1 MFLAGSLSQRRH
13 WLWCVE
19 NGSSKFEGVRAAVG
33 ARVCGVDVS
42 RTRCTMGWTVSRVR
56 MPRPSGSLRVPT
68 SPLLPSSPSFA
79 SLRLL
84 AVLGPCLAQSPPLF
98 CHFPYVVTDLEPS
111 LSAPF
116 GRRDNARPA
125 VFAPLHS
132 PSKRFCTA
140 CGPGAS
146 SLIFFAFLRLH
157 SAPRYH

>member
-1 MFLAGSLSQRRH
+1 MFRCLGSL
-13 WLWCVE
+13 
-19 NGSSKFEGVRAAVG
+19 G
-33 ARVCGVDVS
+33 
-42 RTRCTMGWTVSRVR
+42 TMGWIVSRVR

-84 AVLGPCLAQSPPLF
+84 VVLGPSLAQSPPLF
-98 CHFPYVVTDLEPS
+98 CHFPHVVTDLEPS

-125 VFAPLHS
+125 VFAPLQS
-132 PSKRFCTA
+132 PSKRFTA

-157 SAPRYH
+157 SAPRYPWPVCGLHSFFFTHVPCVATGLVPPLHAPSTSPVNF